1 MTTLVK
7 PLTFILGAVLLVVGI
22 AGFVSALVPGGML
35 LGLFEVN
42 TIHNVIHI
50 LSGVVALWAA
60 SSGHAYA
67 RMYLIVFG
75 LVYGLVA
82 ILGFAMDGNVLGL
95 FHANMYDNYLHTAIA
110 VACLAVGFGS
120 KK

>member
-7 PLTFILGAVLLVVGI
+7 PVTFLFGAVLTIVGI
-22 AGFVSALVPGGML
+22 AGFFLAPNGML

-42 TIHNVIHI
+42 ALHNVIHI
-50 LSGVVALWAA
+50 LSGVVGLWAA

-75 LVYGLVA
+75 LVYALVTV
-82 ILGFAMDGNVLGL
+82 LGFVLPGGDFFGL
-95 FHANMYDNYLHTAIA
+95 MRVNMYDNYLHAAIA
-110 VACLAVGFGS
+110 VVTLAVGFGS